1 MQHKCPHCGVS
12 LPGDA
17 FFCPHCARSIRE
29 RQPVKTPSYRWRK
42 GLKWV
47 LALVLILAVA
57 GGLYARFGRET
68 PVPVSS
74 FSNCS

>member
-1 MQHKCPHCGVS
+1 MEHNCPHCGAP
-12 LPGDA
+12 LPEDA
-17 FFCPHCARSIRE
+17 SFCPRCTQSIRD
-29 RQPVKTPSYRWRK
+29 RQPVKIPSHLWRK
-42 GLKWV
+42 GLKWALV
-47 LALVLILAVA
+47 LVLILAVA